1 MDNFLVQLNVLSD
14 MLGKKKALLE
24 RISAITENQ
33 ENILLSPY
41 AESDEGAMLF
51 SGLNEEKHKLIEL
64 VLQADDLFQN
74 LFDSIKEEFEARAQD
89 FKEEIR
95 TLKNEIKEVVELD
108 AKIRIRE
115 EKNRMLLEKLK
126 PKNKPEIS
134 GTSKAYVLKQYQ
146 KNKIP

>member
-1 MDNFLVQLNVLSD
+1 